1 MAHPK
6 MTLYDLLAVPLDA
19 SSAEIAAAYERVKA
33 ALAGAGNADPNAHVV
48 LRHAYDVLKD
58 PKRRAAYDASLATAQ
73 QKSAAPVDE
82 TVVEIE
88 PPTRKVPWIPIA
100 IAAGVV
106 LAIILV
112 ALRPSRSP
120 PPAPEPQPVAEPT
133 PAPAPAPKAKSGV
146 EIMADASASGGPLL
160 SYSMSGQATLIGI
173 ALSTEQGMMVTTC
186 HGIPGGGKLVVRVG
200 SETFPAD
207 VLITDESVDLC
218 KLQIAGFGAPPVKI
232 SADAPKAGDRIY
244 AVGVN
249 AKGEPAVTEGTVKQL
264 LETVEGRLIE
274 LSMPIG
280 EYSSGGGVFDAY
292 GRLVGIATVQHKSG
306 LSIALPASNIALMRS
321 RGATK

>member
-1 MAHPK
+1 
-6 MTLYDLLAVPLDA
+6 MTKPGYFLANAA
-19 SSAEIAAAYERVKA
+19 S
-33 ALAGAGNADPNAHVV
+33 
-48 LRHAYDVLKD
+48 
-58 PKRRAAYDASLATAQ
+58 T
-73 QKSAAPVDE
+73 
-82 TVVEIE
+82 
-88 PPTRKVPWIPIA
+88 
-100 IAAGVV
+100 
-106 LAIILV
+106 
-112 ALRPSRSP
+112 
-120 PPAPEPQPVAEPT
+120 
-133 PAPAPAPKAKSGV
+133 
-146 EIMADASASGGPLL
+146 SGGPLL
-160 SYSMSGQATLIGI
+160 SYSMSGQATPIGI

-200 SETFPAD
+200 RETFPAD

-264 LETVEGRLIE
+264 LDTVEGRLIE

-292 GRLVGIATVQHKSG
+292 GRLIGIATVQHKSG
-306 LSIALPASNIALMRS
+306 LSIAIPATAIGSIRS
-321 RGATK
+321 RPKS